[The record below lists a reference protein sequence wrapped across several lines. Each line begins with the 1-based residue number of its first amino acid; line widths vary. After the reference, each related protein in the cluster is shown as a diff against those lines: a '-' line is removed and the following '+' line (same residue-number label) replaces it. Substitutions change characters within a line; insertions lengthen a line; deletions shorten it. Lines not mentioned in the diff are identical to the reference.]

1 MTRIRLRQL
10 VIAAESLETAHQL
23 RSVLDLGKPYHDPG
37 VKEFGLENAVFAIG
51 SQFLEVIAPVTQ
63 DAPARRFLDRHGEGG
78 YMAIFQIEDLK
89 AARARLDKTGI
100 RRVWNIDLDDIAAS
114 HLHPADVG
122 GAIVSLDE
130 AHPWESWRWAGPK
143 WQKQAIDGELRGAIL
158 KAPDPRALA
167 SRWAAALGT
176 PMTTGKGQTTI
187 ALEDKERLIFEE
199 GERESLDTFC
209 VSINN
214 AMKALE
220 RADRMNLSLDG
231 DGDGVIIGGVRFELN
246 NL

>member
-89 AARARLDKTGI
+89 AARARREPSPP
-100 RRVWNIDLDDIAAS
+100 RRCRRRHCLA
-114 HLHPADVG
+114 
-122 GAIVSLDE
+122 
-130 AHPWESWRWAGPK
+130 RRGPPL
-143 WQKQAIDGELRGAIL
+143 GEL
-158 KAPDPRALA
+158 
-167 SRWAAALGT
+167 ALGRSE
-176 PMTTGKGQTTI
+176 MAETG
-187 ALEDKERLIFEE
+187 D
-199 GERESLDTFC
+199 
-209 VSINN
+209 
-214 AMKALE
+214 
-220 RADRMNLSLDG
+220 
-231 DGDGVIIGGVRFELN
+231 
-246 NL
+246 